1 MTNKVFPIRNESACV
16 YKWGWNTFRLF
27 NATSSSCHRVKPVFV
42 SLDDFDNFNNTPE
55 IIDDRL
61 LMLDGKWP
69 VDRGC
74 EYCQEI
80 ELQGGVS
87 DRTYHNDIPGLTP
100 VDFTESS
107 THATPR
113 IVEVYLNNT
122 CDLACVYCIPEFSS
136 RINDELNKFGPN
148 VIGLTPVT
156 KISNRDQYLEKYIAW
171 LDANYTNIS
180 RLAIQG
186 GEPLLQKEFW
196 TFLDFLQTRE
206 HKELELSIN
215 TNLNASSGTLER
227 FVEIAKKLLL
237 ERRIKRV
244 DINCSLDCFGPQ
256 AEFVRSGLDLAQ
268 WQRNFEYLIQHKWL
282 YITVQ
287 HTVTSLSIRTA
298 QELQSYIAECK
309 QINPRIVQAYQIVDG
324 PNQEIYRPEIF
335 GGEFFKQQLD
345 QLLSSYPIATEWDNT
360 ARQRLEGIVKLV
372 ASGKMDVS
380 RLTKLKATLEQ
391 IDIRRKSNW
400 QTLFP
405 HIDEY
410 FNNNGIE

>member
-42 SLDDFDNFNNTPE
+42 SLDNFDDFNNTPE
-55 IIDDRL
+55 IINDRQ

-87 DRTYHNDIPGLTP
+87 DRTYHNEIPGLTP
-100 VDFTESS
+100 VDFTTSS
-107 THATPR
+107 TRAIPR

-136 RINDELNKFGPN
+136 RINDELNQFGPN

-171 LDANYTNIS
+171 LDTNYKHVS

-215 TNLNASSGTLER
+215 TNLNANTVTIQR

-244 DINCSLDCFGPQ
+244 DINCSLDCWGPQ
-256 AEFVRSGLDLAQ
+256 AEFVRSGLNLSQ
-268 WQRNFEYLIQHKWL
+268 WQQNFEYLIQHKWL
-282 YITVQ
+282 YINVQ
-287 HTVTSLSIRTA
+287 HTVTSLSMQTA
-298 QELQSYIAECK
+298 HELQFRIAEYK
-309 QINPRIVQAYQIVDG
+309 KSNPRIVQAYQIVDG

-335 GGEFFKQQLD
+335 GGDFFKRQLD
-345 QLLSSYPIATEWDNT
+345 ELLSSYPITTEWDNT
-360 ARQRLEGIVKLV
+360 ARKRLEGIVKLV
-372 ASGKMDVS
+372 GAGKMDVG

-391 IDIRRKSNW
+391 INVRRKSNW

-405 HIDEY
+405 QINEY
-410 FNNNGIE
+410 FNNNGIK